1 MIKYADRGLVD
12 NGSVSPLFETLYL
25 IVFVTLFSVFSV
37 FTLLTYF
44 LSQDPNQKSNYHQM
58 CMKQSA
64 DSDFESM
71 KSLTFL
77 LALTV
82 PFVIIFV
89 SMFSSI
95 LYYFRSRGTINGI
108 GHYRRNILSLKETFI
123 YAISILTLILMHS
136 TVLKF
141 YNYFGFSA
149 NGLRFFSFAYGL
161 LVHQLFEGIIW
172 PVYILWNLHET
183 MPEFYSDET
192 ESELKFHIIG
202 QFNMEP
208 KRLCKNEEKVRNN
221 PKHYTSNFPFQNHT
235 KCDLPNVVNC

>member
-1 MIKYADRGLVD
+1 MLTEAWLIMAQCL
-12 NGSVSPLFETLYL
+12 LFEKLYF
-25 IVFVTLFSVFSV
+25 IVFLTLFSVFSG
-37 FTLLTYF
+37 FTLITYF

-71 KSLTFL
+71 KSLTLF

-82 PFVIIFV
+82 PFVIIFI

-95 LYYFRSRGTINGI
+95 LYYFRSRGTNKGF

-123 YAISILTLILMHS
+123 YAIFILTLLLMHS

-141 YNYFGFSA
+141 NNYFGFSV
-149 NGLRFFSFAYGL
+149 NGLRFFSFTYTL

-202 QFNMEP
+202 QFNMKP
-208 KRLCKNEEKVRNN
+208 KKIYKNDEKLRNH
-221 PKHYTSNFPFQNHT
+221 PKYFTSNLSFQNPT
-235 KCDLPNVVNC
+235 KSNLPDVV

>member
-1 MIKYADRGLVD
+1 MIKYADRGLVH

-71 KSLTFL
+71 KSLTL
-77 LALTV
+77 LIALTV
-82 PFVIIFV
+82 PYVIIFI
-89 SMFSSI
+89 SMFISI
-95 LYYFRSRGTINGI
+95 LYYFRSRGTKKGI

-123 YAISILTLILMHS
+123 YAIFILTLVLTHA
-136 TVLKF
+136 TVMKF
-141 YNYFGFSA
+141 YNHFGFSVH
-149 NGLRFFSFAYGL
+149 GLRFFSFTYTL

-192 ESELKFHIIG
+192 ESELKFHVVG
-202 QFNMEP
+202 QFTMEP
-208 KRLCKNEEKVRNN
+208 KRLYKNEENVRKN
-221 PKHYTSNFPFQNHT
+221 PKHHTSNLSFQNQS
-235 KCDLPNVVNC
+235 KSNLPDVV